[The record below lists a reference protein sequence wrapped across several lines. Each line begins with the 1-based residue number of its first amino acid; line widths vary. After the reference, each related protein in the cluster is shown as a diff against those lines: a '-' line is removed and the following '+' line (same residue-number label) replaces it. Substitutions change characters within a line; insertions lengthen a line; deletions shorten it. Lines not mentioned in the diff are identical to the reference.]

1 MRVARKILC
10 GHPRVRCARRIALRD
25 VWLCAGSLALAIAL
39 GVSTPARAEDF
50 IDEDTDVELAKKSQ
64 NPLGDLISLPFEN
77 NFDVGF
83 GPKDALIYTL
93 NLKPVYPVHLGDDWL
108 LINRL
113 TFPIVAQGE
122 RFEGEGS
129 EFGLG
134 DSVYQAF
141 FAPKDSPVIWGV
153 GPAFLFPTH
162 TDKRLGNDKW
172 GLGPSAVVLAKPGPW
187 LVGGLVQQIWS
198 YAGSGEGVSLFSW
211 QYFLNY
217 NFGNGWYLTS
227 TPTMSAN
234 WKQNSG
240 DTWTIPVGGGA
251 GVLLRIGGAPVD
263 VKLQGFGY
271 PERPTG
277 GPDWSV
283 QLQVKLL
290 FPK

>member
-1 MRVARKILC
+1 MRKQNSAKCDPDAVCRD
-10 GHPRVRCARRIALRD
+10 PRASCTRQTAAHFGWLRVWWLAVGIAA
-25 VWLCAGSLALAIAL
+25 VL
-39 GVSTPARAEDF
+39 GVSAPAPA
-50 IDEDTDVELAKKSQ
+50 DESAGDGSDVDLAKKSQ
-64 NPLGDLISLPFEN
+64 NPLGDIISLPFEN

-113 TFPIVAQGE
+113 TLPIVAQGE
-122 RFEGEGS
+122 RFAGEGS

-172 GLGPSAVVLAKPGPW
+172 GLGPAAVVLAKPGPW
-187 LVGGLVQQIWS
+187 LIGSLVQQIWS
-198 YAGSGEGVSLFSW
+198 YAGGGSGVSLFSW

-217 NFGNGWYLTS
+217 NFSNGCISPRLPPCRPIGS
-227 TPTMSAN
+227 RTPGIPGRSRWAADSAN
-234 WKQNSG
+234 CCALAK
-240 DTWTIPVGGGA
+240 
-251 GVLLRIGGAPVD
+251 R
-263 VKLQGFGY
+263 
-271 PERPTG
+271 R
-277 GPDWSV
+277 
-283 QLQVKLL
+283 
-290 FPK
+290 

>member
-1 MRVARKILC
+1 VLRAVWFRVWPLVLVA
-10 GHPRVRCARRIALRD
+10 AL
-25 VWLCAGSLALAIAL
+25 VVVL
-39 GVSTPARAEDF
+39 GVSVPVRAEDF

-93 NLKPVYPVHLGDDWL
+93 NLKPVYPAHLGDDWL

-122 RFEGEGS
+122 RFAGEGS

-172 GLGPSAVVLAKPGPW
+172 GLGPSVVVLAKPGPW
-187 LVGGLVQQIWS
+187 LVGGLSSEAWS
-198 YAGSGEGVSLFSW
+198 SRYG
-211 QYFLNY
+211 
-217 NFGNGWYLTS
+217 LTRA
-227 TPTMSAN
+227 TA
-234 WKQNSG
+234 
-240 DTWTIPVGGGA
+240 
-251 GVLLRIGGAPVD
+251 
-263 VKLQGFGY
+263 
-271 PERPTG
+271 TG
-277 GPDWSV
+277 
-283 QLQVKLL
+283 
-290 FPK
+290 

>member
-1 MRVARKILC
+1 MRIARRL
-10 GHPRVRCARRIALRD
+10 CARRAALRFAWLRVWPIALAF
-25 VWLCAGSLALAIAL
+25 VL
-39 GVSTPARAEDF
+39 GVSSPAWAEDF
-50 IDEDTDVELAKKSQ
+50 IEEDTDVALAKKSQ
-64 NPLGDLISLPFEN
+64 NPLGDVISLPFEN

-93 NLKPVYPVHLGDDWL
+93 NLKPVYPTHLGDDWL

-113 TFPIVAQGE
+113 TLPIVAQGE
-122 RFEGEGS
+122 RFAGEGS

-141 FAPKDSPVIWGV
+141 FAPKDSPVIAGV

-172 GLGPSAVVLAKPGPW
+172 GIGPSAVVLFKPGPW
-187 LVGGLVQQIWS
+187 LVGTLVQQIWS
-198 YAGSGEGVSLFSW
+198 YAGSGSGVSLFSW
-211 QYFLNY
+211 QYFVNY

-234 WKQNSG
+234 WKQNAG
-240 DTWTIPVGGGA
+240 NTWTIPVGGGV
-251 GVLLRIGGAPVD
+251 GNLLRIGGAPVD
-263 VKLQGFGY
+263 FKLQGFGY

>member
-1 MRVARKILC
+1 VFAFVL
-10 GHPRVRCARRIALRD
+10 VFSAF
-25 VWLCAGSLALAIAL
+25 
-39 GVSTPARAEDF
+39 TRAEEF
-50 IDEDTDVELAKKSQ
+50 IDEDPDVELAKKSQ
-64 NPLGDLISLPFEN
+64 NPLGDIISLPFEN

-108 LINRL
+108 LINRF
-113 TFPIVAQGE
+113 TVPVVAQGE
-122 RFEGEGS
+122 RFAGEGS

-141 FAPKDSPVIWGV
+141 FGPKDSPVIWGA

-162 TDKRLGNDKW
+162 THKRLGNDKW
-172 GLGPSAVVLAKPGPW
+172 GMGPSAVVIAKPGPW
-187 LVGGLVQQIWS
+187 LFGSLVQQIWS
-198 YAGSGEGVSLFSW
+198 YAGSGSGVSLFSW
-211 QYFLNY
+211 QYFVNY

-234 WKQNSG
+234 WKQNAG
-240 DTWTIPVGGGA
+240 NTWTIPVGGGV
-251 GVLLRIGGAPVD
+251 GSLLRIGGAPVD